1 VYPIPAEGIFYI
13 ESLVTERIQ
22 VSLYDMQGRCV
33 KQLELGGGRT
43 QVEDLSSG
51 VYLLRSSTNNQQ
63 FTTKITVQ

>member
-1 VYPIPAEGIFYI
+1 
-13 ESLVTERIQ
+13 
-22 VSLYDMQGRCV
+22 MQGRCV

-43 QVEDLSSG
+43 QVEGLSSG